1 MSLIREVGEGED
13 EEVEAIGDEVQKAKL
28 AGTPA
33 IGIDLGTTYS
43 CVGVY
48 RDGEVEIIANDMGN
62 RTTPSYVAWTGE
74 ERLIGDAA
82 KNQVANNATN
92 TVFDAKRLIGR
103 KISDPLVVDDMK
115 LWPFKVISDGT
126 AEEKPLIEVTVQGQT
141 KTFQPEE
148 ISSIVLIKMKT
159 TAEAFLGKRVKEAV
173 ITVPAYFADSQR
185 QATKDAGEIAGLKV
199 LRIVNEPTAA
209 AIAYGL
215 DTKAEKG
222 SETNILIFDM
232 GGGTFDVSILNI
244 TDTVFEVRAT
254 AGDPHLGGED
264 FDNRMLDFCLKDFQR
279 KMKCDCSGNQRA
291 LRRLRTQCERAKR
304 QLSSQTQVTI
314 EIDSLHEGNDFSL
327 KMSRA
332 KFEEINMDY
341 FKAAMDP
348 VQKCLGDSGMAKSQI
363 SEVVLVGGSTRIP
376 KVQSLISDFFGGKE
390 LCKSINPD
398 EAVAYGAAVQA
409 AIVTGGGSSEV
420 SNMLLLDVTPLSLG
434 LETVGGVMQRIIERN
449 TTIPT
454 TKSQDFSTTAD
465 YQQEVSINVYEGE
478 RAKVADN
485 NMLGKFTLNGIP
497 KSLRGVPKIT
507 VTFALD
513 SNGILEVSAEDVRT
527 NSKSKIQIT
536 NEKGRLSPEEIE
548 RMLEEA
554 EKNKEEDC
562 LVMAE
567 RVAREELRKYL
578 DEIAGEF
585 PAYTDTIPQ
594 IDMYRIDKKWHD
606 ISHWLMVQDWK
617 ATKDDCEQRYTSLQM
632 AWESLKFKASGEK
645 VTPFWEELGDL
656 PGGELLVSEGGY
668 YLENGT
674 NLRELFDEPE

>member
-1 MSLIREVGEGED
+1 M
-13 EEVEAIGDEVQKAKL
+13 
-28 AGTPA
+28 
-33 IGIDLGTTYS
+33 
-43 CVGVY
+43 
-48 RDGEVEIIANDMGN
+48 
-62 RTTPSYVAWTGE
+62 
-74 ERLIGDAA
+74 
-82 KNQVANNATN
+82 
-92 TVFDAKRLIGR
+92 
-103 KISDPLVVDDMK
+103 
-115 LWPFKVISDGT
+115 
-126 AEEKPLIEVTVQGQT
+126 
-141 KTFQPEE
+141 
-148 ISSIVLIKMKT
+148 
-159 TAEAFLGKRVKEAV
+159 
-173 ITVPAYFADSQR
+173 
-185 QATKDAGEIAGLKV
+185 
-199 LRIVNEPTAA
+199 
-209 AIAYGL
+209 
-215 DTKAEKG
+215 
-222 SETNILIFDM
+222 
-232 GGGTFDVSILNI
+232 
-244 TDTVFEVRAT
+244 
-254 AGDPHLGGED
+254 
-264 FDNRMLDFCLKDFQR
+264 
-279 KMKCDCSGNQRA
+279 
-291 LRRLRTQCERAKR
+291 
-304 QLSSQTQVTI
+304 
-314 EIDSLHEGNDFSL
+314 
-327 KMSRA
+327 
-332 KFEEINMDY
+332 
-341 FKAAMDP
+341 
-348 VQKCLGDSGMAKSQI
+348 
-363 SEVVLVGGSTRIP
+363 
-376 KVQSLISDFFGGKE
+376 
-390 LCKSINPD
+390 
-398 EAVAYGAAVQA
+398 
-409 AIVTGGGSSEV
+409 
-420 SNMLLLDVTPLSLG
+420 G
-434 LETVGGVMQRIIERN
+434 LETAGGVMTKLIERN